1 MSINRVYVENIAQLI
16 ELVKEDK
23 LTQNASTYLR
33 DRYPIRFVLFD
44 NFNDSFEFV
53 SQLMDCGCI
62 LKSVEDWVDPDFPDI
77 MLTYNDLSRRI
88 KNFIQNET
96 LPSNDYVIA
105 PFSELARFYDNN
117 ERKTFESLLRTIKGI
132 ESTSEAWNNH
142 QRIYIPIVGLEGKM
156 QSILPD
162 TQIII
167 WQLKSDKQ
175 SNYNLILCHELY
187 GVKGLE
193 KNYTLINNVHDWL
206 QYWKNSV
213 SKEHKSIISISE
225 AIMANAEYAQPDNA
239 FEYKICTDIYCFLTR
254 GLNLDFGELKYS
266 ANDEYLWRRLAED
279 IDLSKDFD
287 LNEFVFE
294 QFSVTSIDDYKTF
307 IKIWFEYPS
316 EYDRWLLSGF
326 YRTSHEDYISK
337 ILSKLDN
344 YKDTELVHLIALER
358 SSIENEI
365 IARKYC
371 LDFSYSK
378 NVRLTVEVE
387 NLIANQL
394 CALGIQQGYET
405 AVRYFTRIS
414 RKERQLAIE
423 WIGKGYI
430 KPSMIQH
437 CFPELYT
444 YLDKS
449 IGTRKESQ
457 KWCLP
462 YIDEYKKAKISNTI
476 SDELSALI
484 NEINNDEISFSN
496 WYNDFKTTR
505 TILQGRDDI
514 DVYYWIDGLG
524 IDWMPY
530 ISDLIKKS
538 EHKGM
543 YLNEIMIARSSLPTT
558 TEKNKVDLDLLSNG
572 EIANHKIGNLDGYAH
587 QRTNI
592 YPDYIINELEIVST
606 AIKTVIDKF
615 NGKKIAIVSDHGLS
629 YMPQLASGMNMS
641 NIEPDHNGRLGFL
654 QSSKATSDSN
664 YTILDDGK
672 TICAL
677 KYKSLSSKVPA
688 GLGAH
693 RGCTPEE
700 VLVPIFIVSSDKNAV
715 NWKANIISSNVSA
728 NKPVVSIEIKNA
740 PIDADIYLI
749 YDGKRYEMSE
759 KQNEIFESEE
769 LILNA
774 DVKRI
779 ALYVGPDKKD
789 FHIDF
794 SKAADV
800 DDNMFDF

>member
-62 LKSVEDWVDPDFPDI
+62 LKSVEDWVDPEYPDI

-96 LPSNDYVIA
+96 LPSNDYIIA

-394 CALGIQQGYET
+394 CA
-405 AVRYFTRIS
+405 
-414 RKERQLAIE
+414 
-423 WIGKGYI
+423 
-430 KPSMIQH
+430 
-437 CFPELYT
+437 
-444 YLDKS
+444 
-449 IGTRKESQ
+449 
-457 KWCLP
+457 
-462 YIDEYKKAKISNTI
+462 
-476 SDELSALI
+476 
-484 NEINNDEISFSN
+484 
-496 WYNDFKTTR
+496 
-505 TILQGRDDI
+505 
-514 DVYYWIDGLG
+514 
-524 IDWMPY
+524 
-530 ISDLIKKS
+530 
-538 EHKGM
+538 
-543 YLNEIMIARSSLPTT
+543 
-558 TEKNKVDLDLLSNG
+558 
-572 EIANHKIGNLDGYAH
+572 
-587 QRTNI
+587 
-592 YPDYIINELEIVST
+592 
-606 AIKTVIDKF
+606 
-615 NGKKIAIVSDHGLS
+615 
-629 YMPQLASGMNMS
+629 
-641 NIEPDHNGRLGFL
+641 
-654 QSSKATSDSN
+654 
-664 YTILDDGK
+664 
-672 TICAL
+672 
-677 KYKSLSSKVPA
+677 
-688 GLGAH
+688 
-693 RGCTPEE
+693 
-700 VLVPIFIVSSDKNAV
+700 
-715 NWKANIISSNVSA
+715 
-728 NKPVVSIEIKNA
+728 
-740 PIDADIYLI
+740 
-749 YDGKRYEMSE
+749 
-759 KQNEIFESEE
+759 
-769 LILNA
+769 
-774 DVKRI
+774 
-779 ALYVGPDKKD
+779 
-789 FHIDF
+789 
-794 SKAADV
+794 
-800 DDNMFDF
+800 

>member
-62 LKSVEDWVDPDFPDI
+62 LKSVEDWVDPDYPDI

-530 ISDLIKKS
+530 ISDSGSIYSKAILKTKYEDQYQEGLTTFSYSLDALFNTFTSSPIGGEFNQKSDISKTEFIRGNYNDLSEYALIYS
-538 EHKGM
+538 L
-543 YLNEIMIARSSLPTT
+543 YRYAEITGQYTFR
-558 TEKNKVDLDLLSNG
+558 
-572 EIANHKIGNLDGYAH
+572 
-587 QRTNI
+587 
-592 YPDYIINELEIVST
+592 
-606 AIKTVIDKF
+606 
-615 NGKKIAIVSDHGLS
+615 VSDLYDNTIQNGIVKEFGIDRQSLVKLLRTLNSSSNRLLVAELNMGLEHIT
-629 YMPQLASGMNMS
+629 LKEDITAF
-641 NIEPDHNGRLGFL
+641 E
-654 QSSKATSDSN
+654 
-664 YTILDDGK
+664 
-672 TICAL
+672 AL
-677 KYKSLSSKVPA
+677 KM
-688 GLGAH
+688 
-693 RGCTPEE
+693 T
-700 VLVPIFIVSSDKNAV
+700 V
-715 NWKANIISSNVSA
+715 N
-728 NKPVVSIEIKNA
+728 
-740 PIDADIYLI
+740 Y
-749 YDGKRYEMSE
+749 
-759 KQNEIFESEE
+759 
-769 LILNA
+769 
-774 DVKRI
+774 
-779 ALYVGPDKKD
+779 
-789 FHIDF
+789 
-794 SKAADV
+794 
-800 DDNMFDF
+800 